1 MESIKYRR
9 IFALSNK
16 HKHTN
21 FQTNKNLHKMAYSK
35 KFQSKK
41 VLTAKVTQIVEAA
54 MYNELNTE
62 KEGIEI
68 LYNGSEEDGVEGV
81 EGVEGVTFTYANA
94 SGVKV
99 SATFKRVNNMD
110 ATYNEQYEEMNDDA
124 TFEFM
129 AFNQDYKNL
138 SDFSIH
144 HIVSVM
150 LKRYAK

>member
-1 MESIKYRR
+1 
-9 IFALSNK
+9 
-16 HKHTN
+16 
-21 FQTNKNLHKMAYSK
+21 MAYSK

-41 VLTAKVTQIVEAA
+41 VLVANVTKIVEAA
-54 MYNELNTE
+54 YYNELNTE

-81 EGVEGVTFTYANA
+81 EGVTFTYANA
-94 SGVKV
+94 SGAKV

>member
-9 IFALSNK
+9 IFASRK
-16 HKHTN
+16 TTKTFHK
-21 FQTNKNLHKMAYSK
+21 QNLHKMAYSK

-41 VLTAKVTQIVEAA
+41 VLTAFVTKIVEAA
-54 MYNELNTE
+54 TYNKLNTE

-68 LYNGSEEDGVEGV
+68 LWDSSEEDN
-81 EGVEGVTFTYANA
+81 VEGVTFTYANA

-99 SATFKRVNNMD
+99 AATFKKVNNVD
-110 ATYNEQYEEMNDDA
+110 ATWNEQDEEMNNDA

-129 AFNQDYKNL
+129 AFNHDYKNL

>member
-1 MESIKYRR
+1 
-9 IFALSNK
+9 
-16 HKHTN
+16 
-21 FQTNKNLHKMAYSK
+21 MAYSK